1 MSVKKTIE
9 EEITL
14 SRNSFFEFC
23 LRFTIRED
31 LSAKRIYVLSGIFII
46 DVFNFETIQELEITE
61 IIITD

>member
-31 LSAKRIYVLSGIFII
+31 LSGYVLSGIFII

>member
-31 LSAKRIYVLSGIFII
+31 LSAYVLSGIFII
-46 DVFNFETIQELEITE
+46 DVFNFETIQELEITK

>member
-23 LRFTIRED
+23 LRFTILED
-31 LSAKRIYVLSGIFII
+31 LNGYVLSGIFII